1 MKDKRSY
8 DIVIWGASGFTGKLV
23 CQYLMKNYG
32 VGIGSALRWTI
43 AGRNHL
49 KLETIRK
56 DLKLNDP
63 EKMSI
68 LIGDSFDLESLKA
81 ITSKTKVI
89 LTTVGP
95 YSLYGSAMVE
105 ACIQTQTHYC
115 DLTGETPFIHHSIN
129 NFHESAEKAKVK
141 IVHSCGFDSVPSDLG
156 CFMLQDRSICEFGTP
171 LKKIRLYV
179 RKIKGGVSGGTIAS
193 MIEIMKLAKNKDTR
207 RILKNPYSLYPKNTP
222 KGRKQP
228 HQKKIQWDEI
238 SKCWTGPFI
247 MSWFNSAIVRRTNAL
262 LNFKYG
268 KDFIYDEVSVI
279 PKKPLSK
286 IKAQCY
292 ALGLGFFTGMLYFR
306 LTRWLLSKTILPKP
320 GQGPSEKSRKNGFFI
335 LDLIGAQSNNTLKVT
350 VSCGSDPGYS
360 GTALMIGEAA
370 VCLAL
375 DEELLPQNFGI
386 LTPATAMGKTLANRL
401 KKAGMEFEYSNED

>member
-8 DIVIWGASGFTGKLV
+8 DIIIWGASGFTGKLV

-32 VGIGSALRWTI
+32 IGIGSTFRWAI
-43 AGRNHL
+43 AGRNHK

-56 DLKLNDP
+56 DLNLNNP
-63 EKMSI
+63 EEMPI
-68 LIGDSFDLESLKA
+68 LTGDSLDLKSLKA
-81 ITSKTKVI
+81 ITDKTKVI

-95 YSLYGSAMVE
+95 YSLYGRALVE

-115 DLTGETPFIHHSIN
+115 DLTGEVPFIHHTIN
-129 NFHESAEKAKVK
+129 KFHESAENAKVK

-156 CFMLQDRSICEFGTP
+156 CLMLQNRSMCNFGTP
-171 LKKIRLYV
+171 LEKIRLYV
-179 RKIKGGVSGGTIAS
+179 KKVKGGISGGTIAS
-193 MIEIMKLAKNKDTR
+193 MIEIMKLAKNKDIR

-222 KGRKQP
+222 KGPKQP
-228 HQKKIQWDEI
+228 HQKNIQWDDI
-238 SKCWTGPFI
+238 SQGWIGPFI

-279 PKKPLSK
+279 PKKPLSR
-286 IKAQCY
+286 IRAQCY
-292 ALGLGFFTGMLYFR
+292 ALGLGLFTGMLYFR
-306 LTRWLLSKTILPKP
+306 FSRWLLSKSILPKP
-320 GQGPSEKSRKNGFFI
+320 GQGPSEKSRKSGFFI
-335 LDLIGAQSNNTLKVT
+335 FDLIGTQSNNMLKVT
-350 VSCGSDPGYS
+350 VSCDSDPGYS

-375 DEELLPQNFGI
+375 DEELLPQNFGV
-386 LTPATAMGKTLANRL
+386 LTPATAMGKTLINRL
-401 KKAGMEFEYSNED
+401 EKAGMEFKHSDED

>member
-32 VGIGSALRWTI
+32 VGIGSAFRWTI

-49 KLETIRK
+49 KLETISK

-68 LIGDSFDLESLKA
+68 LIGDSFDLESLKS

-228 HQKKIQWDEI
+228 HLKKIQWDEI

-286 IKAQCY
+286 IRAQCY
-292 ALGLGFFTGMLYFR
+292 ALGLGLFTGMLYFR

-335 LDLIGAQSNNTLKVT
+335 LDIIGAQSNNTLKVT

-375 DEELLPQNFGI
+375 DEELLPQKFGI
-386 LTPATAMGKTLANRL
+386 LTPATSMGKTLINRL
-401 KKAGMEFEYSNED
+401 KKAGMEFEYSNEH

>member
-32 VGIGSALRWTI
+32 TGMESAFRWTI
-43 AGRNHL
+43 SGRNHK

-56 DLKLNDP
+56 ELKLNDP
-63 EKMSI
+63 EEMPI

-129 NFHESAEKAKVK
+129 NFHESAEKEKVK

-171 LKKIRLYV
+171 LKRIRLYV
-179 RKIKGGVSGGTIAS
+179 RKIRGGVSGGTIAS
-193 MIEIMKLAKNKDTR
+193 MIEIMKLAKKKDAR

-222 KGRKQP
+222 KGQKQP

-286 IKAQCY
+286 IRAQCY
-292 ALGLGFFTGMLYFR
+292 ALGLGLFTGMLYFR

-320 GQGPSEKSRKNGFFI
+320 GQGPSEESRKNGFFI

-360 GTALMIGEAA
+360 GTALMIGESA

-375 DEELLPQNFGI
+375 DEELLPQKFGI
-386 LTPATAMGKTLANRL
+386 LTPATSMGKILINRL
-401 KKAGMEFEYSNED
+401 KKAGMEFEYSNDH